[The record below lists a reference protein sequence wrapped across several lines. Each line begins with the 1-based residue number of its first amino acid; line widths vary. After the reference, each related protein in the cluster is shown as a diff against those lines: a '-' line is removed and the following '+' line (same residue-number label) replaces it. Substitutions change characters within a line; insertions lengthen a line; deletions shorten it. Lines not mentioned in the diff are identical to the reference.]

1 MAMPVKE
8 SFQSRLLRWR
18 LNFFPAYRRTGARI
32 TFIAADQ
39 REVRIAL
46 PLDWRTRNY
55 VGTTFGGS
63 IYAAI
68 DPILMVMF
76 IRLLGPDIIVWLKS
90 ARIQFRQPARSTLS
104 ASFRVDIEEL
114 EAIRLGVENES
125 KLEREY
131 HIEAVDAQG
140 RLCAVVDQILYFRKK

>member
-1 MAMPVKE
+1 MPVKE
-8 SFQSRLLRWR
+8 SLQSRLLRWR

-32 TFIAADQ
+32 TFIAANQ

-76 IRLLGPDIIVWLKS
+76 IRLLGSDFIVWLKS
-90 ARIQFRQPARSTLS
+90 ARIQFKRPGRSTLS
-104 ASFRVDIEEL
+104 AIFKVDGEEL
-114 EAIRLGVENES
+114 EAIRLGLENEP

-131 HIEAVDAQG
+131 RIEAVDAQG
-140 RLCAVVDQILYFRKK
+140 RVCAVVEQTLYFRKE

>member
-1 MAMPVKE
+1 MPLRE
-8 SFQSRLLRWR
+8 SLRSRLLRWR

-46 PLDWRTRNY
+46 PLNWQTRNY
-55 VGTTFGGS
+55 VGSTFGGS

-76 IRLLGPDIIVWLKS
+76 IRLLGPDFIVWLKS
-90 ARIQFRQPARSTLS
+90 ARIQFRRPARSTLS
-104 ASFRVDIEEL
+104 ARFRIETEEV
-114 EAIRLGVENES
+114 EAIRLGLEVEP

-131 HIEAVDAQG
+131 RIEAIDSQG
-140 RLCAVVDQILYFRKK
+140 RVCAVVDQTLYFRKK